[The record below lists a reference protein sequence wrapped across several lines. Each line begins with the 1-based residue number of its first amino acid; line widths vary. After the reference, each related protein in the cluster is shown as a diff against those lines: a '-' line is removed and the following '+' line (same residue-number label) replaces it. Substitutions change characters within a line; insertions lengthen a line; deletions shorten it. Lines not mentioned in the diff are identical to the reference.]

1 MVRNNYQLTRQGKKM
16 INCDIVRTKLNT
28 MILGRNLY
36 CFQVIDSTNSYLLE
50 LAREG
55 APEGTV
61 VLAEYQTAGRGRKAR
76 KWFAKQGKN
85 LLLSILLRPE
95 LEIDYV
101 QKITLATAIIL
112 ANSIDQYLRDNKLP
126 SLDIRFKWPNDLLI
140 NNRKLSGI
148 LSESILH
155 DKKIVALVIGIGIN
169 LNEMPEEREAEIKDK
184 AISLKEMIG
193 VEIDR
198 EKFLCQFLE
207 NFEKD
212 YERFERTLY
221 RQVIDE
227 WKQRCSQF
235 GQKVIID
242 TPFGEQEA
250 IVRDI
255 DESGYLIYEDKSG
268 QLHSLITGEVI
279 GEQEDVTGI

>member
-1 MVRNNYQLTRQGKKM
+1 M
-16 INCDIVRTKLNT
+16 INCDKIRTKLNT

-50 LAREG
+50 LARTG
-55 APEGTV
+55 APEGTL
-61 VLAEYQTAGRGRKAR
+61 VLAEYQTAGRGRKSR

-101 QKITLATAIIL
+101 QKITLATAISL
-112 ANSIDQYLRDNKLP
+112 ANSIDAYLKDHQLP
-126 SLDIRFKWPNDLLI
+126 ALDIKFKWPNDLLV
-140 NNRKLSGI
+140 NHRKLSGI
-148 LSESILH
+148 LSESILK

-169 LNEMPEEREAEIKDK
+169 LNEMPEERDPSISEK
-184 AISLKEMIG
+184 AVSLKELTG
-193 VEIDR
+193 AEIDR
-198 EKFLCQFLE
+198 ENFLCQFLE

-221 RQVIDE
+221 KQVIEE

-235 GQKVIID
+235 GQKVIIE

-250 IVRDI
+250 IIRDV

-268 QLHSLITGEVI
+268 QLHSLVTGEI
-279 GEQEDVTGI
+279 ISGQKDVAGI

>member
-1 MVRNNYQLTRQGKKM
+1 ML
-16 INCDIVRTKLNT
+16 NCDRVRTKLNT

-61 VLAEYQTAGRGRKAR
+61 VLSEYQTAGRGRKAR
-76 KWFAKQGKN
+76 KWFASKGKN
-85 LLLSILLRPE
+85 LLVSILLRPE

-112 ANSIDQYLRDNKLP
+112 ANSIEQYLKENDLP
-126 SLDIRFKWPNDLLI
+126 AQDIRFKWPNDLLV

-155 DKKIVALVIGIGIN
+155 DKKIMALVIGIGIN
-169 LNEMPEEREAEIKDK
+169 LNEMPQEREPDIKHK
-184 AISLKEMIG
+184 AVSLKELTG
-193 VEIDR
+193 AEIDR
-198 EKFLCQFLE
+198 EKFLCQLLE
-207 NFEKD
+207 NFEKG

-235 GQKVIID
+235 GQKVVLE

-250 IVRDI
+250 IIRDVN
-255 DESGYLIYEDKSG
+255 ESGYLIYEDKSG

-279 GEQEDVTGI
+279 GEQKNVAGL